1 MSQTFASL
9 KYRNYRWWVSGALV
23 ASVGTWMQRVAQDWL
38 VLTELSNDS
47 GVAIGITTALQF
59 GPALLFSAWA
69 GSLADR
75 VDRRKLLYVTQGA
88 QGLLALILGVLVLTE
103 VAELWHVYG
112 LAFLLG
118 IASAFDAP
126 ARQVF
131 VSELVPRERLAN
143 AVGLN
148 SATFNTARLIGPGV
162 AGLLIAAVGTGWVF
176 VINAA
181 SFVATLW
188 ALYRIN
194 AKTMFREE
202 RSKEGAGGT
211 IRDGVAYVKSR
222 TDIIVIFVVVGV
234 VSTFGLNFQLTSA
247 LMARIEFGRGAGEYG
262 ILGSVLAIG
271 SLAGALLAA
280 RRERP
285 RVRLVIGSA
294 FAFGI
299 TSGLLALMPSYPLFV
314 IACIPVG
321 FASLTMLTAA
331 NATLQLSTAPAMR
344 GRVMSLYMIV
354 FLGATPIG
362 SPFVGWVGEYV
373 GPRWSIGVG
382 SISALLVA
390 LWALWWTQ
398 RRWGV
403 EVHYSLRTSPRLQV
417 VHPPTP
423 GDPGASTEAA

>member
-1 MSQTFASL
+1 MARIFASL
-9 KYRNYRWWVSGALV
+9 QYRNYRWWVSGALV

-47 GVAIGITTALQF
+47 GLAIGITTALQF
-59 GPALLFSAWA
+59 APALFFSAWA

-75 VDRRKLLYVTQGA
+75 MDRRKLLYITQGS
-88 QGLLALILGVLVLTE
+88 QGVLAAVLGGLVMAG
-103 VAELWHVYG
+103 VAELWHVYV

-126 ARQVF
+126 VRQVY
-131 VSELVPRERLAN
+131 VSELVPRHHLAN

-148 SATFNTARLIGPGV
+148 SATFNTARLIGPAV

-176 VINAA
+176 MINAA
-181 SFVATLW
+181 SFAATLL

-194 AKTMFREE
+194 AADIFHEE
-202 RSKEGAGGT
+202 RTKDGRGGT
-211 IRDGVAYVKSR
+211 VRDGLAYVKARS
-222 TDIIVIFVVVGV
+222 DIIVIFIVVSV
-234 VSTFGLNFQLTSA
+234 VSTFGLNFQMTSA
-247 LMARIEFGRGAGEYG
+247 LMARIEFERGASEYG

-294 FAFGI
+294 FAFGVTTGI
-299 TSGLLALMPSYPLFV
+299 LALMPTYPLFV

-321 FASLTMLTAA
+321 FASLTMLTSA
-331 NATLQLSTAPAMR
+331 NATLQLSTAPSMR
-344 GRVMSLYMIV
+344 GRVMALYMIV
-354 FLGATPIG
+354 LLGATPIG
-362 SPFVGWVGEYV
+362 APFVGWVGEYF
-373 GPRWSIGVG
+373 GPRWSIGIG
-382 SISALLVA
+382 SVSALLVSV
-390 LWALWWTQ
+390 WALWWTR

-403 EVHYSLRTSPRLQV
+403 EVHYSLRTSPRLRV
-417 VHPPTP
+417 IYPPAP
-423 GDPGASTEAA
+423 ESDAAA

>member
-59 GPALLFSAWA
+59 APALLFSAWA
-69 GSLADR
+69 GALADR

-88 QGLLALILGVLVLTE
+88 QGVLAAVLGWLVLAG
-103 VAELWHVYG
+103 VAELWHVYV

-126 ARQVF
+126 VRQVF

-176 VINAA
+176 MINAL
-181 SFVATLW
+181 SFVATLL

-194 AKTMFREE
+194 TAQMFREE
-202 RSKEGAGGT
+202 RAKEGGGGT
-211 IRDGVAYVKSR
+211 IRDGIDYVKNR
-222 TDIIVIFVVVGV
+222 TDIIVIFAVVGV

-262 ILGSVLAIG
+262 VLGSVLAIG
-271 SLAGALLAA
+271 SLAGALMAA

-299 TSGLLALMPSYPLFV
+299 TTGLLALMPSYPLFV
-314 IACIPVG
+314 LASIPVG

-354 FLGATPIG
+354 FLGATPVG
-362 SPFVGWVGEYV
+362 SPLVGWVGEYV

-382 SISALLVA
+382 SVSALLVA
-390 LWALWWTQ
+390 VWALWWTQ

-417 VHPPTP
+417 VYPPTP
-423 GDPGASTEAA
+423 GDPASTEAA

>member
-59 GPALLFSAWA
+59 APALLFSAWA
-69 GSLADR
+69 GALADR
-75 VDRRKLLYVTQGA
+75 VDRRKLLFVTQGV
-88 QGLLALILGVLVLTE
+88 QGLLAAVLGGLVLAG
-103 VAELWHVYG
+103 VAELWHVYV

-118 IASAFDAP
+118 VASAFDAP
-126 ARQVF
+126 VRQVF
-131 VSELVPRERLAN
+131 VTELVPRTNLAN

-148 SATFNTARLIGPGV
+148 SAMFNTARLIGPGV

-176 VINAA
+176 IINAV
-181 SFVATLW
+181 SFLATLL
-188 ALYRIN
+188 ALYRISTE
-194 AKTMFREE
+194 AMYREE
-202 RSKEGAGGT
+202 RAKEGRGGS
-211 IRDGVAYVKSR
+211 IRDGIAYVRGRS
-222 TDIIVIFVVVGV
+222 DIIVIFVVVGV

-247 LMARIEFGRGAGEYG
+247 LMARVEFGRGASEYG

-299 TSGLLALMPSYPLFV
+299 ASGVLALMPTYPSFV

-331 NATLQLSTAPAMR
+331 NATLQLSTTPSMR
-344 GRVMSLYMIV
+344 GRVMALYMVV
-354 FLGATPIG
+354 FLGANPVG
-362 SPFVGWVGEYV
+362 SPLVGWVGEYI

-382 SISALLVA
+382 SIATLLVA
-390 LWALWWTQ
+390 LWALWWTR

-417 VHPPTP
+417 IHREPPP
-423 GDPGASTEAA
+423 RDIAA

>member
-59 GPALLFSAWA
+59 APALFFSAWA
-69 GSLADR
+69 GALADR
-75 VDRRKLLYVTQGA
+75 VDRRKLLYITQGA
-88 QGLLALILGVLVLTE
+88 QGVLAAVLGWLVLAG
-103 VAELWHVYG
+103 VAELWHVYV

-126 ARQVF
+126 VRQVF

-162 AGLLIAAVGTGWVF
+162 AGLLIALVGTGWVF
-176 VINAA
+176 VINAV
-181 SFVATLW
+181 SFLATLL

-194 AKTMFREE
+194 TATMFREE
-202 RSKEGAGGT
+202 RAKEGAGGT
-211 IRDGVAYVKSR
+211 IRDGINYVKGR

-247 LMARIEFGRGAGEYG
+247 LMARIEFGRGASEYG
-262 ILGSVLAIG
+262 VLGSVLAIG
-271 SLAGALLAA
+271 SLAGALMAA

-294 FAFGI
+294 FAFAI
-299 TSGLLALMPSYPLFV
+299 TTGLLALMPSYALFV
-314 IACIPVG
+314 LASIPVG

-331 NATLQLSTAPAMR
+331 NATLQLSTAPSMR
-344 GRVMSLYMIV
+344 GRVLSLYMIV

-362 SPFVGWVGEYV
+362 SPLVGWVGEYI

-382 SISALLVA
+382 SVSALLVS
-390 LWALWWTQ
+390 LWALWWTR

-423 GDPGASTEAA
+423 GDPAGTEAA